1 MTSPIL
7 ALWWVPA
14 GATPTVD
21 EAKRRLD
28 ALERLGPT
36 VGAFT
41 FTERFPPPDSDV
53 AIERD
58 DRWFCP
64 TG

>member
-1 MTSPIL
+1 LLFFP
-7 ALWWVPA
+7 PPPP
-14 GATPTVD
+14 TPTVD

-36 VGAFT
+36 VDAFT
-41 FTERFPPPDSDV
+41 FTEPFPPPDSDV